1 MFYHLEG
8 TVSELTAESIV
19 LDCSGVG
26 FEVTITPNTAS
37 ALKIGEKAKLFITE
51 SIGEN
56 NFDLFGF
63 LTGRCPITLPKAWL
77 WLL

>member
-37 ALKIGEKAKLFITE
+37 ALKIGEKAKLYRKRKTVFLFVYFCFRHRPE
-51 SIGEN
+51 SRHVYSV
-56 NFDLFGF
+56 L
-63 LTGRCPITLPKAWL
+63 
-77 WLL
+77 